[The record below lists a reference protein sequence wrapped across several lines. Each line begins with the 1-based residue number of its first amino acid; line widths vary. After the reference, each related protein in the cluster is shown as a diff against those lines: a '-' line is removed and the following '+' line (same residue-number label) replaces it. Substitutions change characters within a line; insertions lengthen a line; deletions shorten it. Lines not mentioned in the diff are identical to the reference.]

1 MRRPPMRRAVVLFP
15 SGLTLLNLMFGVLAI
30 VMASR
35 GRFTEAGWCVV
46 CGGIADAFDG
56 RVARATGTGGRFG
69 EELDSLVDAI
79 TFGLAPAMIVY
90 FAVLNKDGFD
100 WVWSFI
106 FTACAVLRLARFNV
120 AQAGTSKSYFQGLPT
135 PAAGITLATYYW
147 FSQSPLYTQTVV
159 EEWPWHQL
167 IRVVMGG
174 LSFLM
179 ISNVPYPVVP
189 NLNWRTLRGLFGIG
203 FLVGG
208 ISLLIFRKLA
218 YFFPLAVLY
227 ISFGLV
233 RGAIL
238 GLIERRRE
246 PDSVEDSI
254 PADEVVDDEEYERED
269 LMDSPRA
276 RSRRSSLP
284 RGHRA
289 VPLTPPVVP
298 PKSRPAPLPPGS
310 IIGDAGGLDA
320 GLAGSAK
327 RRRRRR
333 RPPRGDRPDGPP
345 SSELPE

>member
-1 MRRPPMRRAVVLFP
+1 MRRAVVLFP
-15 SGLTLLNLMFGVLAI
+15 NGLTLANLFFGVLAI

-35 GRFTEAGWCVV
+35 GQFTEAGWCVV

-56 RVARATGTGGRFG
+56 RVARVVGAGGRFG

-90 FAVLNKDGFD
+90 FAVLNKDGWD

-106 FTACAVLRLARFNV
+106 YIAAAVLRLARFNV
-120 AQAGTSKSYFQGLPT
+120 AQAGTKKSYFQGLPS

-147 FSQSPLYTQTVV
+147 FSQSRLYQDTMVGDWNWQ
-159 EEWPWHQL
+159 EL
-167 IRVVMGG
+167 LRYVMLALAG
-174 LSFLM
+174 LMTSR
-179 ISNVPYPVVP
+179 IPYPVVP
-189 NLNWRTLRGLFGIG
+189 NLSWRSVQGWFGIA

-208 ISLLIFRKLA
+208 LTLLATRQLE

-227 ISFGLV
+227 IGFGVV
-233 RGAIL
+233 RAGLL
-238 GLIERRRE
+238 GLMGRL
-246 PDSVEDSI
+246 PDDEDVVEDSI
-254 PADEVVDDEEYERED
+254 PLEEVALDEEYERDD
-269 LMDSPRA
+269 LVPVAGVRPK
-276 RSRRSSLP
+276 RSSLP

-310 IIGDAGGLDA
+310 VVGDAGGLDA

-333 RPPRGDRPDGPP
+333 RPPRGDRPDGSPP
-345 SSELPE
+345 SEPLE